1 MHKLN
6 TLNILLVEDDNAV
19 CNRFSEYADNFED
32 IKIVKITNNS
42 NQALLDVKTYIPS
55 VVILDL
61 ELHEGGGNGLEF
73 LAQLKNTALKHRPY
87 IIITTNNSSRI
98 TFQLARELGADF
110 IMSKHQ
116 ENYSEKAVIDLL
128 YQMKNSLLKYVN
140 TENDYEPS
148 PHITEKNIITRIH
161 SELDSIGVSQKAIG
175 YKYLSDAILMIIND
189 QRLSIYDNIALK
201 YNKSS
206 GSVEH
211 AMQDLINR
219 TWKTIDIETLVR
231 YYTAPI
237 NSTKGSP
244 TVTEF
249 IHYYARKI
257 SDEML

>member
-1 MHKLN
+1 MN